1 MAVVLDE
8 SQTIEEKSAVALK
21 RLREGDDSAFA
32 ELFSMHRNRLH
43 RIVNYRMDSRLM
55 GRVDAEDI
63 LQEAYVDGQNRM
75 ENLRNSP
82 TNSFLVWIRV
92 IVGQTMINVHRR
104 HLASEKRSAS
114 KEVRSTGFE
123 SDSSATLMIQLADS
137 ITSPSQAISK
147 RELFNQVTLAM
158 DSLKESD
165 REIVALRHF
174 EELTNSEI
182 AEILDITP
190 KTASIRYVRALDRL
204 KNSLANVPGFF
215 EE

>member
-1 MAVVLDE
+1 
-8 SQTIEEKSAVALK
+8 
-21 RLREGDDSAFA
+21 
-32 ELFSMHRNRLH
+32 
-43 RIVNYRMDSRLM
+43 M